1 MKFKINFKTRL
12 KIDQLIHHFPRPKN
26 GGIQLQFPT
35 IETRYKPSQRYI
47 HTHVYIHRNIARVK
61 QACLN
66 VATRLMSQ
74 PAPPA
79 KLREIVRRLPPYD
92 TAPEN
97 RYANLRVNPSNL
109 GPAQPLHNRF
119 TRSPSSPRSTFSPR
133 EGGEGRLSFR
143 RYFHPPRKVVK
154 RGQLGGLKDP
164 CSFGRGFVEVKKG
177 CEGLS
182 LSPLLSSRIRCFFS
196 YFFRFE
202 EGLLIFVEDA
212 FSFEKRFHTV
222 WNFF

>member
-74 PAPPA
+74 PVPPA

-97 RYANLRVNPSNL
+97 RYANLRANPSNL
-109 GPAQPLHNRF
+109 GPAQPLHNLLHRF
-119 TRSPSSPRSTFSPR
+119 TRSPSSPRSTFSSR

-143 RYFHPPRKVVK
+143 RYFHPLHER
-154 RGQLGGLKDP
+154 RA
-164 CSFGRGFVEVKKG
+164 KG
-177 CEGLS
+177 CKAGLAGGFEGSVFLRPRLCRGEKRLRRSLS
-182 LSPLLSSRIRCFFS
+182 LPFALESNSLFFLLFFSFRRRVVDICRGCFF
-196 YFFRFE
+196 F
-202 EGLLIFVEDA
+202 
-212 FSFEKRFHTV
+212 
-222 WNFF
+222 